1 MADIAP
7 ITPLRYDLDRLGG
20 SLASVVSPPY
30 DVISAEQ
37 RAELFARHP
46 NNVVRLI
53 LPEVDGDAKY
63 SHAAALLGQW
73 RDEGILFRDSEPA
86 FYRLDQRFVRP
97 GNRAAGAITRRGF
110 LALVRL
116 VPFAD
121 RVVLPHERTLSGPK
135 EDRLKLFRA
144 TRANLSPGFMLYR
157 DPRAEL
163 DAPLER
169 GEVLSEF
176 STPDGNGH
184 TLAKVR
190 DPEAIRAIVDG
201 IARSPLLIADG
212 HHRYETALRYAGEIS
227 AAQTSPPD
235 AEHRFFLTFLSNGDS
250 PSLVVFPT
258 HRHVHSLP
266 QFSFEELLRR
276 ADADIFAVTE
286 LPRGAPVE
294 TILDALASAGRS
306 AGTGDGTPPQRA
318 PMRVALAAAS
328 GDGRSAVLRLRSGV
342 DLSEHPTLGRRP
354 AVLRSTDVVVLHAAV
369 LESILGIT
377 PEAQAAKT
385 NLWYPQDADAALRE
399 LREGAGNVLFL
410 MNATP
415 VAQVSAV
422 AEAGE
427 VMPQKSTFFYPKVP
441 TGLAL
446 HTLEPDR
453 HVAVRHDRQ
462 AQT

>member
-1 MADIAP
+1 MTDIAP

-20 SLASVVSPPY
+20 SLAAVVSPPY
-30 DVISAEQ
+30 DVISAEE

-53 LPEVDGDAKY
+53 LPEGVGDARY
-63 SHAAALLGQW
+63 AHAAALLRQW

-86 FYRLDQRFVRP
+86 FYRVDQRFVRP
-97 GNRAAGAITRRGF
+97 GNRSAGAITRRGF
-110 LALVRL
+110 LAVVRL
-116 VPFAD
+116 VPFAE
-121 RVVLPHERTLSGPK
+121 RLVLPHERTLSGPK

-157 DPRAEL
+157 DPRGQL

-169 GEVLSEF
+169 AEVLSEF

-201 IARSPLLIADG
+201 IAQSQLLIADG
-212 HHRYETALRYAGEIS
+212 HHRYETALRYAGETS
-227 AAQTSPPD
+227 ATQESPLD

-250 PSLVVFPT
+250 PNLVVFPT

-266 QFSFEELLRR
+266 QFSFDQLLRR
-276 ADADIFAVTE
+276 AAADVFAVSE
-286 LPRGAPVE
+286 LPRGVPAE
-294 TILDALASAGRS
+294 AILDALASAGRGS
-306 AGTGDGTPPQRA
+306 GTGHGTSGHSS
-318 PMRVALAAAS
+318 VALAAAS
-328 GDGRSAVLRLRSGV
+328 TDGRAAVLTLRSGV
-342 DLSEHPTLGRRP
+342 DLSAHPTLGRRP
-354 AVLRSTDVVVLHAAV
+354 VVLRSTDVVVLHAAV

-399 LREGAGNVLFL
+399 LREGSGNVLFL

-415 VAQVSAV
+415 VTQVRAV

-453 HVAVRHDRQ
+453 HVAMRHDPH
-462 AQT
+462 AET